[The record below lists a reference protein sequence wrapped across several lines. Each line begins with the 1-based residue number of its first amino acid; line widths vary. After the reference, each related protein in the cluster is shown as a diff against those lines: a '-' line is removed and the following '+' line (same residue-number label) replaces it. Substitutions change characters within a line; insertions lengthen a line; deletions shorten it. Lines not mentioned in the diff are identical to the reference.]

1 MDFQYQ
7 FIHAIW
13 QQVRNETIHLLQ
25 EHRDEVFELIRN
37 TRITKIAGTT
47 TSLVVGGAL
56 AVTGIALLPFTL
68 GASIGLT
75 VAGAAVGAAGSTT
88 VLAASITSRVM
99 SNKKLRM
106 AQEHISLDKQL
117 SGYVNRAAFS
127 VSQAIQQN
135 PDTFIKVY
143 GGIGNFNKVYGG
155 VGIGGFLGVGIA
167 KGIGAG
173 VGVGFQ
179 TSGAAL
185 RAGGAVLPAVA
196 IGGEVFGVAALVVT
210 APMDIYQI
218 VANAKDLA
226 ASRVDKGK
234 EKDRLYVWYSEMI
247 KQLRETNTHSEETGE
262 ADLDY
267 DGDEQKL
274 INIQASQRS

>member
-1 MDFQYQ
+1 MKFQYQ
-7 FIHAIW
+7 LIHAIW
-13 QQVRNETIHLLQ
+13 QEIRDLTIRLLQ

-37 TRITKIAGTT
+37 TRIAKIAGATS
-47 TSLVVGGAL
+47 SLVVGGVL
-56 AVTGIALLPFTL
+56 AVTGVALLPFTF

-106 AQEHISLDKQL
+106 AQDHISLDKQL
-117 SGYVNRAAFS
+117 SGLVNNAASS

-135 PDTFIKVY
+135 PDILS
-143 GGIGNFNKVYGG
+143 KVYGG
-155 VGIGGFLGVGIA
+155 VGIGGRLGVGIT

-173 VGVGFQ
+173 VWVGIE

-185 RAGGAVLPAVA
+185 RAGGAILPAVA
-196 IGGEVFGVAALVVT
+196 IGGGVFGVAALVVT

-218 VANAKDLA
+218 VANAKDIA
-226 ASRVDKGK
+226 ASHEDKGK
-234 EKDRLYVWYSEMI
+234 EKNHIYV
-247 KQLRETNTHSEETGE
+247 
-262 ADLDY
+262 
-267 DGDEQKL
+267 
-274 INIQASQRS
+274 

>member
-7 FIHAIW
+7 LIHAIW

-37 TRITKIAGTT
+37 TRITKIAGAT
-47 TSLVVGGAL
+47 TSVVLGGGL
-56 AVTGIALLPFTL
+56 AVTGIALIPFTL

-117 SGYVNRAAFS
+117 SGYVNKAAFS

-155 VGIGGFLGVGIA
+155 VGIGGHLGVGIA
-167 KGIGAG
+167 KGIGAS
-173 VGVGFQ
+173 VGVGIQ

-185 RAGGAVLPAVA
+185 RAGGAVLPVVA
-196 IGGEVFGVAALVVT
+196 ISGGVFGVAALLVT
-210 APMDIYQI
+210 VPMDIYQI

-234 EKDRLYVWYSEMI
+234 EKDRIYVWYSEMI

-274 INIQASQRS
+274 INIQASQ